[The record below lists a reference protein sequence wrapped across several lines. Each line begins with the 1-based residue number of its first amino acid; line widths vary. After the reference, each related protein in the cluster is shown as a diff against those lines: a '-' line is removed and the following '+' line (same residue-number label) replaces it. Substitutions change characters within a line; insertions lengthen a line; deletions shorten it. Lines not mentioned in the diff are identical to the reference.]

1 MDFVFWLRG
10 CEKRPLSLSL
20 VSGLI
25 QTRRQSGRVQSSSTA
40 QHSTASPLL
49 KMAGVECWLAASA
62 SLNNNNEVCRLRL
75 ETPQLNSHSETHRQ
89 SCSGIWEEQSKAM

>member
-40 QHSTASPLL
+40 LPLL